1 MKKEILKRVALELF
15 EMQFEKQGLYGRD
28 ISFRLVTS
36 NDYFQ
41 VAVFHQG
48 VREKYV
54 NVRNLDDV
62 KTLYDSIWDA

>member
-1 MKKEILKRVALELF
+1 MKKEILSRVALALF

-28 ISFRLVTS
+28 ISFRFVTS

-41 VAVFHQG
+41 VVVFHHG

-54 NVRNLDDV
+54 NVRDLEDV
-62 KTLYDSIWDA
+62 KKLYNSIWD